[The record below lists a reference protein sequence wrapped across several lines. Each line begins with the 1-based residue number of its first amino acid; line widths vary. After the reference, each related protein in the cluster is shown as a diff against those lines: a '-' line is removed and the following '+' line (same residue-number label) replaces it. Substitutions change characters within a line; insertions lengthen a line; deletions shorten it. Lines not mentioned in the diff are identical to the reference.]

1 MTLHA
6 ERGVRPAD
14 NRAAGEAV
22 DAATR
27 SARLLP
33 ALLAAL
39 VSGVAVFV
47 NGLAVRR
54 FDDATVYTTAKNLIA
69 GIVLAGVLV
78 AATWRTRPT
87 QPAPTRTEWSW
98 LAVVA
103 LIGGA
108 VPFVL
113 FFEGLAMAT
122 STDAAFIHKTLVV
135 WVAIGATVCPRRADR
150 PRCTSSRSHC
160 CSAGHAV
167 VAGGVSLT
175 GFGAGE
181 AMIFA
186 ATLIWAVEVVIV
198 KRLLTTVSPSWAAS
212 ARMLGGS
219 ALLLAWLA
227 LRGDLGALGSFTTNQ
242 WWWLALTGTTLALFV
257 SLWYRALALAPAIDV
272 TAVLVVGAAV
282 TAALNSGFRGVPV
295 SSDAAGYL
303 LMLLG
308 AAVVIALGSPAPRA
322 DRRRADA

>member
-6 ERGVRPAD
+6 ERT
-14 NRAAGEAV
+14 AGGATET
-22 DAATR
+22 ATR
-27 SARLLP
+27 IGRLLP

-54 FDDATVYTTAKNLIA
+54 FDDATVYTTAKNLVA

-78 AATWRTRPT
+78 AVTSRTRGNEPT
-87 QPAPTRTEWSW
+87 PTRTEWPW

-135 WVAIGATVCPRRADR
+135 WVAIGATVALGERIGPVHVLAIALLL
-150 PRCTSSRSHC
+150 
-160 CSAGHAV
+160 AGHAV
-167 VAGGVSLT
+167 VAGGVSLA

-212 ARMLGGS
+212 TRMLGGS
-219 ALLLAWLA
+219 ALLLVWLA
-227 LRGDLGALGSFTTNQ
+227 LRGDLGALGSFTINQ
-242 WWWLALTGTTLALFV
+242 WWWLALTGATLAVFV
-257 SLWYRALALAPAIDV
+257 SIWYRALALAPATDV
-272 TAVLVVGAAV
+272 TAVLVIGAAV
-282 TAALNSGFRGVPV
+282 TAALNSGFRGIPI
-295 SSDAAGYL
+295 SSATPGYL

-308 AAVVIALGSPAPRA
+308 AAVVIAHGSGTSRP

>member
-6 ERGVRPAD
+6 DRTASPPDER
-14 NRAAGEAV
+14 AGGHV
-22 DAATR
+22 TDTATR
-27 SARLLP
+27 MARLLP

-54 FDDATVYTTAKNLIA
+54 FDDATVYTTAKNLVA

-78 AATWRTRPT
+78 AATWRTRRSEPT
-87 QPAPTRTEWSW
+87 PTRTEWSW

-135 WVAIGATVCPRRADR
+135 WVAIGATAALGERIGPVHVLAIALLL
-150 PRCTSSRSHC
+150 
-160 CSAGHAV
+160 AGHAI
-167 VAGGVSLT
+167 VAGGVSLA

-198 KRLLTTVSPSWAAS
+198 KRLLTTVSLSWAAS

-219 ALLLAWLA
+219 AFLLAWLA
-227 LRGDLGALGSFTTNQ
+227 LRGDLGAFGSFTTNQ

-272 TAVLVVGAAV
+272 TAVLVIGAAV

-295 SSDAAGYL
+295 SSGTPGYL

-308 AAVVIALGSPAPRA
+308 AAIVIAYGSPTSRP
-322 DRRRADA
+322 DRRPVDA

>member
-1 MTLHA
+1 MTTHA
-6 ERGVRPAD
+6 ERTAD
-14 NRAAGEAV
+14 ERSTDGAV
-22 DAATR
+22 DTATR
-27 SARLLP
+27 ISRLLP
-33 ALLAAL
+33 ALIAAL

-54 FDDATVYTTAKNLIA
+54 FDDATVYTTAKNLLA
-69 GIVLAGVLV
+69 GLVLAGVLV
-78 AATWRTRPT
+78 AATRRTRENE
-87 QPAPTRTEWSW
+87 PAPTRAEWPW
-98 LAVVA
+98 LAIVA

-113 FFEGLAMAT
+113 FFEGLSMAT

-135 WVAIGATVCPRRADR
+135 WVAIGATVALGERVGPVHVLAIALLL
-150 PRCTSSRSHC
+150 
-160 CSAGHAV
+160 AGHAI

-175 GFGAGE
+175 GLGAGE

-219 ALLLAWLA
+219 AFLLAWLA
-227 LRGDLGALGSFTTNQ
+227 LQGDLGALAAFTTNQ
-242 WWWLALTGTTLALFV
+242 WWWLALTGTTLAVFV
-257 SLWYRALALAPAIDV
+257 SLWYRALALAPATDV

-282 TAALNSGFRGVPV
+282 TAALNSGFRGVPL
-295 SSDAAGYL
+295 ATGTPGYL

-308 AAVVIALGSPAPRA
+308 AALVIAHGSPTARTA
-322 DRRRADA
+322 RQRADA

>member
-1 MTLHA
+1 MTAHT
-6 ERGVRPAD
+6 ED
-14 NRAAGEAV
+14 
-22 DAATR
+22 ATR
-27 SARLLP
+27 DRINRLVP

-69 GIVLAGVLV
+69 GIVLAGILV
-78 AATWRTRPT
+78 AVTSRARANEPT
-87 QPAPTRTEWSW
+87 PSRSEWPW

-103 LIGGA
+103 LVGGA

-135 WVAIGATVCPRRADR
+135 WVALGATAALGERIGPVHVLAIALLL
-150 PRCTSSRSHC
+150 
-160 CSAGHAV
+160 AGHAI
-167 VAGGVSLT
+167 VAGGVSLA

-227 LRGDLGALGSFTTNQ
+227 LRGDLGALVSFTTTQ
-242 WWWLALTGTTLALFV
+242 WWWLALTGATLAVFV
-257 SLWYRALALAPAIDV
+257 SIWYRALALAPATDV

-282 TAALNSGFRGVPV
+282 TAALNSGFRGAPI
-295 SSDAAGYL
+295 AAATPGYV

-308 AAVVIALGSPAPRA
+308 AAMVIAHESLGARAGRPERPARQRA
-322 DRRRADA
+322 SAGS

>member
-1 MTLHA
+1 MTTHA
-6 ERGVRPAD
+6 ERTADERPTD
-14 NRAAGEAV
+14 DVV
-22 DAATR
+22 DTATR
-27 SARLLP
+27 ISRLLP
-33 ALLAAL
+33 ALIAAL

-54 FDDATVYTTAKNLIA
+54 FDDATVYTTAKNLLA
-69 GIVLAGVLV
+69 GLVLAGVLV
-78 AATWRTRPT
+78 AATRRTRGNE
-87 QPAPTRTEWSW
+87 PAPTRAEWSW
-98 LAVVA
+98 LAIVA

-113 FFEGLAMAT
+113 FFEGLSMAT

-135 WVAIGATVCPRRADR
+135 WVAIGATVALGERVGPVHVLAIALLL
-150 PRCTSSRSHC
+150 
-160 CSAGHAV
+160 AGHAI

-175 GFGAGE
+175 GLGAGE

-186 ATLIWAVEVVIV
+186 ATLIWAVEVMIV

-219 ALLLAWLA
+219 AFLLAWLA
-227 LRGDLGALGSFTTNQ
+227 LRGDLGALASFTTNQ
-242 WWWLALTGTTLALFV
+242 WWWLVLTGTTLAVFV
-257 SLWYRALALAPAIDV
+257 SLWYRALALAPATDV

-282 TAALNSGFRGVPV
+282 TAALNSGFRGVPL
-295 SSDAAGYL
+295 AAGTPGYL

-308 AAVVIALGSPAPRA
+308 AAVVIAHGSPTARPARQ
-322 DRRRADA
+322 RADA

>member
-6 ERGVRPAD
+6 DRI
-14 NRAAGEAV
+14 
-22 DAATR
+22 
-27 SARLLP
+27 ARLWP

-69 GIVLAGVLV
+69 GLLLGGVLV
-78 AATWRTRPT
+78 AVTSRSRTHE
-87 QPAPTRTEWSW
+87 PAPTAAEWPW
-98 LAVVA
+98 LALVA

-113 FFEGLAMAT
+113 FFEGLSMAT

-135 WVAIGATVCPRRADR
+135 WVAIGATAALGERVGPLHVLAIALLL
-150 PRCTSSRSHC
+150 
-160 CSAGHAV
+160 AGHAI
-167 VAGGVSLT
+167 ASGGVSLAGSGT
-175 GFGAGE
+175 GE
-181 AMIFA
+181 ALILA
-186 ATLIWAVEVVIV
+186 ATLLWAVEVLLV

-219 ALLLAWLA
+219 MFLLAWLA
-227 LRGDLGALGSFTTNQ
+227 IRGDLAALVAFDTNQ
-242 WWWLALTGTTLALFV
+242 AAWLVLTGTTLAVFV
-257 SLWYRALALAPAIDV
+257 SLWYRALALAPATDV

-282 TAALNSGFRGVPV
+282 TAALNTGFRGVPV
-295 SSDAAGYL
+295 TADTAGYL
-303 LMLLG
+303 LLLLG
-308 AAVVIALGSPAPRA
+308 AAVVLARQSPTDRSPA
-322 DRRRADA
+322 DA